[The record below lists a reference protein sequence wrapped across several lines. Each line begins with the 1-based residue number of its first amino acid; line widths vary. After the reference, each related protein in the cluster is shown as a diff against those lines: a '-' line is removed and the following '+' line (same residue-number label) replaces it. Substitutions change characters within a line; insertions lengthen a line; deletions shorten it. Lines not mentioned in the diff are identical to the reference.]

1 MTYATI
7 KDRFLDIRV
16 LNMNSKIVEFL
27 STKLKKELPSVRVGD
42 TVKVTVRI
50 KEGAKERSQNYEGV
64 VIKIKSTGI
73 NKTFTVRK
81 VFQGVGV
88 ERVFLFHSPKVE
100 KVTILRSGKA
110 RRAKLYYLR
119 KRVGKATK
127 LKEKE
132 RLSEETEN
140 SLQKESIP
148 EEGKLVEIT

>member
-1 MTYATI
+1 
-7 KDRFLDIRV
+7 
-16 LNMNSKIVEFL
+16 MNSKIIELL
-27 STKLKKELPSVRVGD
+27 SKRLKKDLPSVRVGD

-50 KEGAKERSQNYEGV
+50 KEGTKERNQNYEGV
-64 VIKIKSTGI
+64 VLKMKGTGV

-88 ERVFLFHSPKVE
+88 ERVFFFHSPKIE
-100 KVTILRSGKA
+100 KITIIRSGKT

-119 KRVGKATK
+119 ERIGKSTK

-132 RLSEETEN
+132 KLSAEVGIE
-140 SLQKESIP
+140 LQKEAIP